1 MTEIIDRSVLNTLSE
16 SVGEDFLGELI
27 DTFVE
32 EAPGMFS
39 DMQQALQAGD
49 VERFRRA
56 AHSLKTN
63 ANTFGA
69 IQLAEKAKELE
80 YLAREGSLEI
90 GNTLEELHN
99 AYGKAVIELR
109 RLHEAR

>member
-1 MTEIIDRSVLNTLSE
+1 MTEIIDRSALATLSE

-32 EAPGMFS
+32 EAPGLFHEMR
-39 DMQQALQAGD
+39 QALAAGD
-49 VERFRRA
+49 ADSFRRA

-69 IQLAEKAKELE
+69 SQLAEKAKALE
-80 YLAREGSLEI
+80 SMARENNLEV
-90 GNTLEELHN
+90 GDRVVALEN
-99 AYGKAVIELR
+99 AYEKAV
-109 RLHEAR
+109 EALKTYL